1 LRKFWKG
8 KEDQSSGEDSNE
20 WRSIEEEEKFENQPD
35 WQEELAQKESGSYW
49 SSFEPSEDEKEAN
62 GSQSGDKLLDEDVQA
77 DAWLESMA
85 VLANEEVEFNRK
97 EADRADKARQMEEWG
112 FDGEAIANSLG
123 VATDASL
130 ETEDEVE
137 GMQMYREEE
146 YLDEVDLQTVESHT
160 LVEKDT
166 ETGEPIRSQ
175 MVYVDEH
182 ECIGCTHCAS
192 VSPATF
198 FMEDVNGRARVFNQV
213 CCFFHVSYKGLH
225 FYFFPLTHSLL
236 FYQWGDD
243 DASIETAIACCPVDC
258 IHYVPY
264 EELVSLEIDRRGQNI
279 NFKARLVSQAEMG
292 AAPAWLAGGGENRF
306 TAPQVISG
314 NLGARCSNCPSR
326 GCAECPM
333 YGVGKNP
340 VFEEKERRRKAQK
353 AEQLLRKQREQEQKS
368 AEL

>member
-1 LRKFWKG
+1 MISTKDRHSSLLLEKRISSGHCFPYHHRRPCFPRERRRRRQSPSTSALFWKKFWKG
-8 KEDQSSGEDSNE
+8 KDQSGEDSNE
-20 WRSIEEEEKFENQPD
+20 WRSIEEEENSENQPD

-49 SSFEPSEDEKEAN
+49 SSFEPSENENDAN
-62 GSQSGDKLLDEDVQA
+62 GSQSGDKLLDDDVQA

-160 LVEKDT
+160 LVEKDL

-198 FMEDVNGRARVFNQV
+198 FHGGLERSSSSVQSVGR
-213 CCFFHVSYKGLH
+213 
-225 FYFFPLTHSLL
+225 
-236 FYQWGDD
+236 
-243 DASIETAIACCPVDC
+243 
-258 IHYVPY
+258 
-264 EELVSLEIDRRGQNI
+264 
-279 NFKARLVSQAEMG
+279 
-292 AAPAWLAGGGENRF
+292 
-306 TAPQVISG
+306 
-314 NLGARCSNCPSR
+314 
-326 GCAECPM
+326 
-333 YGVGKNP
+333 
-340 VFEEKERRRKAQK
+340 
-353 AEQLLRKQREQEQKS
+353 
-368 AEL
+368 